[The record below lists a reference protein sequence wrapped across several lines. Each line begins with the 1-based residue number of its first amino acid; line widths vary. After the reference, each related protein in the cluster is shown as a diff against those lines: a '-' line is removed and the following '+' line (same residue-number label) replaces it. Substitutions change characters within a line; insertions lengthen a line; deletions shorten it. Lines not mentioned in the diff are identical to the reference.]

1 LKSRCRI
8 NEGSKKLG
16 DFVAN
21 ECWYNRCSYNYIWYL
36 QPKITYG
43 AEVWYIPPH
52 IPPGKTKR
60 TGSLTVLHE
69 LQKIQRIAV
78 LAIARAMRSTPSDT
92 LHVQVGILPMELTLK
107 KLCQRSVPRLS
118 SLPNTN
124 PAAYL
129 VQDAQRCPDKYR
141 TFATSIHIHHCLF
154 SINPYKVEKISP
166 IAPRRNRNVKVEI
179 TRDQYKAVD
188 IEDTDLLEWRVYTDG
203 LKKNN
208 ILRAAAVLY
217 KGRSKDPIQ
226 TLRFKIGKVGDL
238 MRGTHKW

>member
-1 LKSRCRI
+1 MTLSLVHPQLGWGTNFGQCVTGHTPGRIDRNGTVLGTLLKSRCGI
-8 NEGSKKLG
+8 NKGSKKSG

-36 QPKITYG
+36 QPKITYS

-52 IPPGKTKR
+52 IPSEKTKQ
-60 TGSLTVLHE
+60 TGSLTVLHK

-78 LAIARAMRSTPSDT
+78 LAIARAMRLTPSDT

-107 KLCQRSVPRLS
+107 KLCQRSVLWLS

-129 VQDAQRCPDKYR
+129 VQDAQRYPDKYR

-154 SINPYKVEKISP
+154 SI
-166 IAPRRNRNVKVEI
+166 
-179 TRDQYKAVD
+179 
-188 IEDTDLLEWRVYTDG
+188 
-203 LKKNN
+203 
-208 ILRAAAVLY
+208 
-217 KGRSKDPIQ
+217 
-226 TLRFKIGKVGDL
+226 
-238 MRGTHKW
+238 THIR